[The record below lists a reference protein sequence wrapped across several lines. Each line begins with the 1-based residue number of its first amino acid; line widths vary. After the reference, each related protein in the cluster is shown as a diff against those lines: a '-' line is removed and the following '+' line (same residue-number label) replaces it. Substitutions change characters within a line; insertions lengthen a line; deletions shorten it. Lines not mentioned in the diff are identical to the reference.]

1 MVVTDSLTQ
10 AQSSL
15 LGEAWSVFRS
25 SFYLC
30 LAQQHQTICFGS
42 FRAIKMSSKILLVVE
57 NERRQYQECA
67 TDCGCIRMQM
77 SVHPIELS
85 PCSSSPWSLSQP
97 GQTSKRGRNGS
108 SNSLW
113 HSVWPSHGVAKELPD
128 SARVHPVSDANPKSV
143 LQLLIKHLVGSI
155 EFQLYLR
162 NCLVSGTKGFKRH
175 KSTCWF
181 LDLRAKVLDV
191 FVIPKTSPNIKPQAR
206 KRRPAF
212 QIRIYSI
219 SWV

>member
-1 MVVTDSLTQ
+1 MKEDNIKNVPLTVGVLGCRCLSILMSW
-10 AQSSL
+10 AHALPL
-15 LGEAWSVFRS
+15 LEAYLNQVRPARGEEMA
-25 SFYLC
+25 LP
-30 LAQQHQTICFGS
+30 T
-42 FRAIKMSSKILLVVE
+42 
-57 NERRQYQECA
+57 
-67 TDCGCIRMQM
+67 
-77 SVHPIELS
+77 
-85 PCSSSPWSLSQP
+85 
-97 GQTSKRGRNGS
+97 
-108 SNSLW
+108 LW
-113 HSVWPSHGVAKELPD
+113 HSVWPSHGMAKELPD

-162 NCLVSGTKGFKRH
+162 NCLVLGTKGFKRH

-191 FVIPKTSPNIKPQAR
+191 FVIPKTSPNIKPQAL
-206 KRRPAF
+206 KRRSAF